1 MTSRNFLSTTI
12 PHRLCLVILIFIL
25 IVGCTKTPQ
34 TGQPGGPAPAV
45 VEVWH
50 SLQGPELDAL
60 QTQIQTIM
68 KTHPEV
74 IIKLK
79 YVPEQN
85 FVAFSY
91 QAEAG
96 GEGPEIFIAS
106 REILRQL
113 YGQGALAPTAY
124 VDQDAFPA
132 ALAGFR
138 FGGIGYALP
147 WLTDIPLL
155 YFRTDSATVPVD
167 LTDLFSTK
175 GGISVISL
183 DTATFS
189 AWWNGQGGHL
199 MGEGKPVIDDPNNV
213 AFLQQ
218 LLTWQGSGVL
228 RVDPNALSAFAG
240 GQTLYMVAGASQAKQ
255 LTQQN
260 VPWGSVPLVELLSG
274 QGQPLLGV
282 TVGIA
287 NSVVGTNEVMT
298 PAIQMVERALL
309 APTVEG
315 ALMQA
320 GHFIPAN
327 KGFYSLPEAQKGV
340 FPQANSALS
349 KAWPLEGDAPEW
361 KLIPMQDEAWTNAL
375 VNNVPPGDAL
385 ATAQVK
391 AGDALAAKGQS

>member
-1 MTSRNFLSTTI
+1 MSSRSFLSTTI
-12 PHRLCLVILIFIL
+12 PRWLCLIILIFIL
-25 IVGCTKTPQ
+25 VVGCAKTPQ

-50 SLQGPELDAL
+50 SLQGSELNAL
-60 QTQIQTIM
+60 QTQIQIIM
-68 KTHPEV
+68 KTHPDV

-79 YVPEQN
+79 FVPEQN

-106 REILRQL
+106 GEILRQL

-147 WLTDIPLL
+147 WLIDVPLL
-155 YFRTDSATVPVD
+155 YFRTDLAIVPTD
-167 LTDLFSTK
+167 LADLFSTK
-175 GGISVISL
+175 GGISVASL
-183 DTATFS
+183 ETDTLS
-189 AWWNGQGGHL
+189 AWWNGQGGRL
-199 MGEGKPVIDDPNNV
+199 MSGGKPVIDDPNNA

-218 LLTWQGSGVL
+218 LLAWQGSGVL

-240 GQTLYMVAGASQAKQ
+240 GQTPYMIAKASQAQQ
-255 LTQQN
+255 LTEQN

-274 QGQPLLGV
+274 QGQPLLGE
-282 TVGIA
+282 TMGIA
-287 NSVVGTNEVMT
+287 NSVVGTNEIMT
-298 PAIQMVERALL
+298 PAIQTVERALL

-320 GHFIPAN
+320 GRLLPAN
-327 KGFYSLPEAQKGV
+327 RGYYSLPEAQKGV
-340 FPQANSALS
+340 FPQANSALT

-361 KLIPMQDEAWTNAL
+361 RLIPLQDEAWRNAL
-375 VNNVPPGDAL
+375 VDTLAPVDAL
-385 ATAQVK
+385 ATAQGK
-391 AGDALAAKGQS
+391 ASDALLSRP